1 MAIYGDLADHALTD
15 LGAVLKDRS
24 GTLFLHQV
32 YHGRTVE
39 MTLVQGKVRDA
50 YLDGFP
56 IRDVQQLQEVIAQI
70 ALERE
75 GAFEFDVKVRPV
87 GTYTFSFPFGELV
100 RQVALSSA
108 VPADQ
113 LPSAATRFVRVP
125 GVTQSTLTEQ
135 AEWRQLLP
143 HLKAGASAEELAL
156 LTGQPQQAV
165 REQLYRYRVAGLI
178 VPRRAVNGLE
188 AGPVEHLTSGPNGQ
202 PSPDAVP
209 AAPASEHPAAPLIH
223 RMLGALRR
231 LTGAGRA

>member
-15 LGAVLKDRS
+15 LAAVLGNRS

-39 MTLVQGKVRDA
+39 MTLVQGVVRDT

-56 IRDVQQLQEVIAQI
+56 IREVQQLQDVIAQI
-70 ALERE
+70 TLERE

-87 GTYTFSFPFGELV
+87 GTDTFNLPFGELV
-100 RQVALSSA
+100 RQVALSGT
-108 VPADQ
+108 VPAGQ

-125 GVTQSTLTEQ
+125 GVTQSSLTEQ
-135 AEWRQLLP
+135 AEWQRLLP
-143 HLKAGASAEELAL
+143 HLSAGASAEELAL
-156 LTGQPQQAV
+156 LTGQSQQAV

-178 VPRRAVNGLE
+178 VPRRAADGSQI
-188 AGPVEHLTSGPNGQ
+188 APADSLTSGPSGQ
-202 PSPDAVP
+202 ATP
-209 AAPASEHPAAPLIH
+209 AAVDAAPTSEHPAAPLIH